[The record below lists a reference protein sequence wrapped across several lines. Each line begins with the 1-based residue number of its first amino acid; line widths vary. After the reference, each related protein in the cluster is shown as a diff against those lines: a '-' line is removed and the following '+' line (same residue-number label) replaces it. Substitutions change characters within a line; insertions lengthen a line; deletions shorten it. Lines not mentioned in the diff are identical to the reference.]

1 MSVVAF
7 AAPVNAAEIID
18 VITDVDVTP
27 TNPKIGESVR
37 TDIDWCIP
45 NGTKAGDTFTLT
57 LSEYL
62 RGLPTGFELR
72 DGAGGPIVA
81 TASISTTTPALITF
95 TMTAYAESH
104 INVCGSAF
112 IRSGFS
118 NSLPAGVTVPFEST
132 DGGGQSW
139 ETPVTPQPGG
149 NTPSL
154 DAGIKFGG
162 FPSPDN
168 GHTDPNDAIGWTIL
182 TPQGP
187 LNSVVITDTVA
198 DGQNI
203 DCATVTVLMGPRE
216 PVNIGSPIVPAPIIT
231 PLACTTESLSV
242 TVGPLADGQAVRVRF
257 MIDLDAPTGPGSHGF
272 TNTATIVSTHP
283 NGDVQTD
290 TPRANIGSND
300 GGGDGGGEETTPVID
315 IIKFATADGPVDGT
329 FDEAPGKLVPAGTP
343 VPVTMTI
350 TNTGDEPLKD
360 VTVSD
365 TTNTG
370 PAMTGLTCDFS
381 PLGGPAT
388 GTTWAGPLAVDA
400 SFDCTG
406 TVPALPAGVPHT
418 DTADVVGTGTI
429 SLIGVDDDDPFNV
442 TPPPPTPVIDIIKF
456 ATEDGPVDGTFDE
469 APGKLVPAGTPVPVT
484 MTITNTG
491 DEPLK
496 DVTVADTTNTGPAM
510 TGLTC
515 DFSPLGGP
523 ATGTTW
529 AGPLAVD
536 ASFDCTG
543 TVPAMAAGETHANT
557 ADVVGTGTISLI
569 GVDDDDPFNVTP
581 PPPTP
586 GIEIVKGD
594 SDGNAADTA
603 DTRVTLPSDGT
614 ASLVFTIKNTGD
626 EALRNVVVSDTVV
639 SNGTVTGLSCVF
651 PDGSAGTT
659 YFGHVRPV
667 PVTPTASTPPS
678 DLAHTGS
685 GAAPVA
691 VVGALLLLLGA
702 GFVGRRRLLALTAD
716 KA

>member
-1 MSVVAF
+1 MALCPVALSCSPTGIISFQHANGMVLGAHSNEEHLLSDRLRFVRRHGGRVGASAPTRVFIALSAAILATTMSVVAF
-7 AAPVNAAEIID
+7 AAPANAAVITG
-18 VITDVDVTP
+18 VITDVDVSP

-45 NGTKAGDTFTLT
+45 NGTHAGDTFTLT

-62 RGLPTGFELR
+62 RGLPTGFDLR
-72 DGAGGPIVA
+72 DGDGGPVVA
-81 TASISTTTPALITF
+81 TASISTSTPAVITF

-112 IRSGFS
+112 IRSGFD

-132 DGGGQSW
+132 DGGGQTW
-139 ETPVTPQPGG
+139 QTPITPQPGDDG
-149 NTPSL
+149 PSV
-154 DAGIKFGG
+154 DEGVKFGG
-162 FPSPDN
+162 FPTPDN

-203 DCATVTVLMGPRE
+203 DCATVTVLMGPRQ

-231 PLACTTESLSV
+231 PLVCTPESLSV

-300 GGGDGGGEETTPVID
+300 GGGDGGGDDTTPEID

-329 FDEAPGKLVPAGTP
+329 FDEAPGKQVPAGTP

-365 TTNTG
+365 TTDTG

-381 PLGGPAT
+381 ALGGPAT

-406 TVPALPAGVPHT
+406 TVPALPAGVPHA

-429 SLIGVDDDDPFNV
+429 SLIGVDDDDPF
-442 TPPPPTPVIDIIKF
+442 T
-456 ATEDGPVDGTFDE
+456 
-469 APGKLVPAGTPVPVT
+469 
-484 MTITNTG
+484 
-491 DEPLK
+491 
-496 DVTVADTTNTGPAM
+496 
-510 TGLTC
+510 
-515 DFSPLGGP
+515 
-523 ATGTTW
+523 
-529 AGPLAVD
+529 
-536 ASFDCTG
+536 
-543 TVPAMAAGETHANT
+543 
-557 ADVVGTGTISLI
+557 
-569 GVDDDDPFNVTP
+569 VTP

-594 SDGNAADTA
+594 SDGNAADTS
-603 DTRVTLPSDGT
+603 DTRVTLPSNGT
-614 ASLVFTIKNTGD
+614 ASLVFTITNTGD

-639 SNGTVTGLSCVF
+639 SNGTVTGLSCTF
-651 PDGSAGTT
+651 PDGSVGTT
-659 YFGHVRPV
+659 WAGPLAIGASFDCTASLSGVTPGPNHEDVATVTAIGVISGTPVDSKNPYFGHVRPI
-667 PVTPTASTPPS
+667 PVTPTASTPPIE
-678 DLAHTGS
+678 LAHTGS
-685 GAAPVA
+685 GAMPVA
-691 VVGALLLLLGA
+691 VVSALLLVLGA
-702 GFVGRRRLLALTAD
+702 VLVARRRLTATKAD

>member
-1 MSVVAF
+1 MFDRLRVVRPDDGRAPRSAPSRLITALGAVVVAATMSIGAI
-7 AAPVNAAEIID
+7 AAPASAAEITG
-18 VITDVDVTP
+18 VITDVDVSP
-27 TNPKIGESVR
+27 TDPKIGESVR

-72 DGAGGPIVA
+72 DGVGGPVVA
-81 TASISTTTPALITF
+81 TASISTTSPALITF

-112 IRSGFS
+112 IQSGFD

-132 DGGGQSW
+132 DGGGQTW
-139 ETPVTPQPGG
+139 ETPITPQPGD

-154 DAGIKFGG
+154 DAGTKFGG
-162 FPSPDN
+162 FPTPDN

-231 PLACTTESLSV
+231 PLACTPESLSV

-257 MIDLDAPTGPGSHGF
+257 MVDLDAPTGPGSHGF

-283 NGDVQTD
+283 NGDVRTD

-300 GGGDGGGEETTPVID
+300 GGGTGGGEDTTPQID
-315 IIKFATADGPVDGT
+315 IVKFATADGPVDGT

-370 PAMTGLTCDFS
+370 PAMTGLSCDFS
-381 PLGGPAT
+381 ALGGPAT
-388 GTTWAGPLAVDA
+388 GTTWAGPLAVGA

-406 TVPALPAGVPHT
+406 TVPALSAGVPHA

-442 TPPPPTPVIDIIKF
+442 TPPPPTPEID
-456 ATEDGPVDGTFDE
+456 
-469 APGKLVPAGTPVPVT
+469 
-484 MTITNTG
+484 
-491 DEPLK
+491 
-496 DVTVADTTNTGPAM
+496 
-510 TGLTC
+510 
-515 DFSPLGGP
+515 
-523 ATGTTW
+523 
-529 AGPLAVD
+529 
-536 ASFDCTG
+536 
-543 TVPAMAAGETHANT
+543 
-557 ADVVGTGTISLI
+557 
-569 GVDDDDPFNVTP
+569 
-581 PPPTP
+581 
-586 GIEIVKGD
+586 IVKGD
-594 SDGNAADTA
+594 SEGNAADTA
-603 DTRVTLPSDGT
+603 DTRVTLPTDGT
-614 ASLVFTIKNTGD
+614 ASLVFTITNTGD

-639 SNGTVTGLSCVF
+639 SNGTVTGLNCTF
-651 PDGSAGTT
+651 PDGSTGTT
-659 YFGHVRPV
+659 WAGPLEVGASFDCTASLSGVKPGPNHEDVATVTGEGVISGTPVSDKNPYFGHVPPV
-667 PVTPTASTPPS
+667 PGTPGTTVTPGTPTTT
-678 DLAHTGS
+678 DLAQTGS

-691 VVGALLLLLGA
+691 LTSALLLLLGA
-702 GFVGRRRLLALTAD
+702 AFVGRRRLTGMRAD